1 MSHED
6 QDDKTTFKHMAWTF
20 VAFIVLGVVLIIG
33 ANAIG

>member
-6 QDDKTTFKHMAWTF
+6 QDDKTTIKHMMWTF

-33 ANAIG
+33 ANIIG